1 MTPLASPSSG
11 RITRPRSRRA
21 LLVIVG
27 VLLLIGIG
35 SAATLL
41 VLPRVADGL
50 ARREIARLA
59 ARLPGTVEVTGVA
72 LHGSTTVMIQRVSWR
87 DGDDWEAAMDGI
99 RVDVDPFGF
108 LLGQRRIERVTVD
121 RVSARLGDPNAPLA
135 GPEAAVERLR
145 SLLHRPDGAAAEPV
159 ADPGLRPSRL
169 PDLAVAQVALA
180 LHVGPRTFRVDR
192 GRLDLAPVKDESVQ
206 ARRRLLADLSLDEG
220 DGTARRLEFEVLLGA
235 GAIEKASARITPS
248 VVLNGPF
255 GTVAADGVSWA
266 PGEVAVLGPT
276 WSQPDRLTV
285 RAEQVAVRWDD
296 TAGTVAPRAL
306 LDRLPG
312 SLAPVATRL
321 LAGRTVRAVEVLR
334 PSVDVVLAEPLPVPR
349 ALPAGDSGPAPAGA
363 RIGPGNPDQ
372 IAGTDVRVPERVAR
386 AKARGKVVPKPPS
399 APQVESSS
407 AQVRLVHAFQDVAS
421 RLSSISAALAA
432 AGQALPEARLEI
444 HGATVR
450 TLEPG
455 QTAARPG
462 QSLVN
467 LEARVERTAG
477 GPIEASLRFECPEAP
492 ANANEARVTLDP
504 ATGDLKA
511 TVKASHLPLNAF
523 RAVMPR
529 WLRTRDAVLN
539 QTDGTLHFDPSA
551 RRIDASGTV
560 RLAGLVLDLP
570 AVASAPLRLAVA
582 SIGGT
587 LGFDWANGRLDLGGA
602 SASMDKV
609 LMPFE
614 LHADGLSDRPHF
626 AFKGAVDRLPAQD
639 LVDSLP
645 REVLGSLEGVRLSGT
660 FAATVD
666 LDLDTGNLDAMRLDI
681 HPDVA
686 DVTTQSLGK
695 AVDMGLLQTVFLHR
709 IEEVDGTVV
718 DRMVGEAT
726 PEWVPLVEVPRYL
739 IDALTTSEDA
749 NFFQHKDF
757 SPMGIRRS
765 IKVNLERGGFYQGA
779 STLSQQLVKNL
790 FLSREKT
797 LSRKLQ
803 EVFLTWQMEQSLP
816 KEKILELYLNVIEW
830 GPNIWGLREAAGH
843 YFAKRP
849 AELSLLEA
857 AYLVTIIPNPRM
869 FHKHV
874 EDGAVPPS
882 FERRV
887 KWLIEEMERRKQIG
901 GELVA
906 AALEQHLRFA
916 AIQPPVDGD
925 AAAGND
931 PPDEEFGGE

>member
-1 MTPLASPSSG
+1 
-11 RITRPRSRRA
+11 
-21 LLVIVG
+21 
-27 VLLLIGIG
+27 
-35 SAATLL
+35 
-41 VLPRVADGL
+41 
-50 ARREIARLA
+50 
-59 ARLPGTVEVTGVA
+59 
-72 LHGSTTVMIQRVSWR
+72 
-87 DGDDWEAAMDGI
+87 
-99 RVDVDPFGF
+99 
-108 LLGQRRIERVTVD
+108 
-121 RVSARLGDPNAPLA
+121 
-135 GPEAAVERLR
+135 
-145 SLLHRPDGAAAEPV
+145 
-159 ADPGLRPSRL
+159 
-169 PDLAVAQVALA
+169 
-180 LHVGPRTFRVDR
+180 
-192 GRLDLAPVKDESVQ
+192 
-206 ARRRLLADLSLDEG
+206 
-220 DGTARRLEFEVLLGA
+220 
-235 GAIEKASARITPS
+235 
-248 VVLNGPF
+248 
-255 GTVAADGVSWA
+255 
-266 PGEVAVLGPT
+266 
-276 WSQPDRLTV
+276 
-285 RAEQVAVRWDD
+285 
-296 TAGTVAPRAL
+296 
-306 LDRLPG
+306 
-312 SLAPVATRL
+312 
-321 LAGRTVRAVEVLR
+321 
-334 PSVDVVLAEPLPVPR
+334 
-349 ALPAGDSGPAPAGA
+349 
-363 RIGPGNPDQ
+363 
-372 IAGTDVRVPERVAR
+372 
-386 AKARGKVVPKPPS
+386 
-399 APQVESSS
+399 
-407 AQVRLVHAFQDVAS
+407 
-421 RLSSISAALAA
+421 
-432 AGQALPEARLEI
+432 
-444 HGATVR
+444 
-450 TLEPG
+450 
-455 QTAARPG
+455 
-462 QSLVN
+462 
-467 LEARVERTAG
+467 
-477 GPIEASLRFECPEAP
+477 
-492 ANANEARVTLDP
+492 
-504 ATGDLKA
+504 
-511 TVKASHLPLNAF
+511 
-523 RAVMPR
+523 
-529 WLRTRDAVLN
+529 
-539 QTDGTLHFDPSA
+539 
-551 RRIDASGTV
+551 
-560 RLAGLVLDLP
+560 
-570 AVASAPLRLAVA
+570 
-582 SIGGT
+582 
-587 LGFDWANGRLDLGGA
+587 
-602 SASMDKV
+602 
-609 LMPFE
+609 
-614 LHADGLSDRPHF
+614 
-626 AFKGAVDRLPAQD
+626 
-639 LVDSLP
+639 
-645 REVLGSLEGVRLSGT
+645 VLGSLEGVRLSGT

-749 NFFQHKDF
+749 NFFQHKGF